1 MNVVDTIRREQF
13 CQIKDEIRRSTDY
26 LVVGLDV
33 AKHKHNAFM
42 GSATGKS
49 LLRRLVF
56 ENNLSG
62 YCKLLERVKAIKA
75 QNAFSKVVF
84 GIEPTGNYHK
94 PLARHLIKCAQHVVL
109 VTGVAVKNNRELLNN
124 RWDKN
129 DTKDAANIADL
140 VSRGKFLYY
149 DYPSGSISQL
159 RQLLSL
165 RRRLKKEEHSLRM
178 RIRNNLL
185 AQYFPELDPFYK
197 ACERESLAIVGWCL
211 DPSKIAGMEFDKFFL
226 MVTRSKRGIAQKKRL
241 EKIHRLAVESVGCRM
256 WPAVEFEASLLVQ
269 KLNDVRRQLDQ
280 IKDLMED
287 ICRQF
292 DQYPLL
298 LTIPGFGPYIC
309 ARVIA
314 SIASPWRFDSGKQLL
329 KMAGYDLGASRSG
342 QRSDKVVPVIS
353 KRGNSELRYALYQAA
368 HIASIHNPDFVGYF
382 TRMLR
387 GRERERG
394 IKTKMKVKLAAK
406 LLKIAWTLM
415 KKQEVFDPAYL
426 YQGID

>member
-1 MNVVDTIRREQF
+1 MNDTDLSRIEGFRQLK
-13 CQIKDEIRRSTDY
+13 QEIRGSDRH
-26 LVVGLDV
+26 LIVGIDI
-33 AKHKHNAFM
+33 AKSKHHAFL
-42 GSATGKS
+42 GTANGRTVLKG
-49 LLRRLVF
+49 LIF
-56 ENNLSG
+56 ENSRQGLE
-62 YCKLLERVKAIKA
+62 KLLTRV
-75 QNAFSKVVF
+75 QFYMDRDGFREVVF
-84 GIEPTGNYHK
+84 GVEPTSVYHK
-94 PLARHLIKCAQHVVL
+94 PLAEKLIEHGHMVVY
-109 VTGVAVKNNRELLNN
+109 VTNEAIKKNRSLLDG

-211 DPSKIAGMEFDKFFL
+211 DRSKIAGMEFDEFFS

-314 SIASPWRFDSGKQLL
+314 SIASPLRFDSGKQLL

-394 IKTKMKVKLAAK
+394 IKTKMRVKLAAK
-406 LLKIAWTLM
+406 MLIIAWTLM
-415 KKQEVFDPAYL
+415 KKRIEFNPDFL
-426 YQGID
+426 LTEE